1 MITVSADLVGL
12 KRAVSEDF
20 DQATKISS
28 EAKGD
33 EEALY

>member
-20 DQATKISS
+20 DHATKIAG
-28 EAKGD
+28 EAEGD
-33 EEALY
+33 QEALY